1 MAALE
6 DQLASALLADL
17 TRPRGRPLAVE
28 AAQLPG
34 QLHAP
39 FPVKIVPTAACQE
52 VHWGAQSP
60 FQPQADQ
67 KGYPPVTQTT
77 VCAGRGVVTHA
88 VSCDAN
94 CQTLPQSTTLDAVPA
109 AAADALL
116 LAAAAADTQ
125 LHADAAAGVQLRAVA
140 AAAAVVAASGLIV
153 AVGGTGGGTS
163 QGWLGNWQ
171 IVAGRRGHAWAG
183 GFGAAGRGQQQ
194 QQTLQGQGSGLEL
207 AQKRA
212 AAGRRDFLKG
222 PQATWLQHSTR

>member
-1 MAALE
+1 MHSPKLVAALK

-17 TRPRGRPLAVE
+17 ARPRGRPLAVE
-28 AAQLPG
+28 AAQLPE

-39 FPVKIVPTAACQE
+39 FPVKIVPTAAFQE

-94 CQTLPQSTTLDAVPA
+94 CQILPESTTLDAVPA

-140 AAAAVVAASGLIV
+140 VAVAAAAGGYKRVHSPGLLAWLPRFVDRAA
-153 AVGGTGGGTS
+153 GGT
-163 QGWLGNWQ
+163 WLLSARAKQ
-171 IVAGRRGHAWAG
+171 IVGR
-183 GFGAAGRGQQQ
+183 
-194 QQTLQGQGSGLEL
+194 
-207 AQKRA
+207 
-212 AAGRRDFLKG
+212 
-222 PQATWLQHSTR
+222 